1 MRLIVWVSLVTLAVV
16 AVWSGHLA
24 IALALA
30 GVKALLVGFQY
41 MELRWAHR
49 AHAASFALAVAGVV
63 VLLEVITRAAPSR

>member
-1 MRLIVWVSLVTLAVV
+1 MRFVVWMSLVTLAIAAVV
-16 AVWSGHLA
+16 SGQLA

-49 AHAASFALAVAGVV
+49 AHAASFAGAVIGLM
-63 VLLEVITRAAPSR
+63 VLLEFITRAAQSR